1 MSWVGSNLLVFGVVA
16 AFCRPKSV
24 SSQLMEN
31 TWFKVPLEITK
42 SDSGA
47 DQLIDVSK
55 YLEDTRTVKFDLSRP
70 LFLA

>member
-1 MSWVGSNLLVFGVVA
+1 MRLYFNEVQRRGGA
-16 AFCRPKSV
+16 RPTGRYIDSMD
-24 SSQLMEN
+24 S